1 MRETLGDIIRNARIQ
16 KGLTQKQAANI
27 CYICEAQIVKLEK
40 NLSKKPRVSTL
51 EVVAKGL
58 DLDLDLLLEAVSRI
72 SS

>member
-40 NLSKKPRVSTL
+40 NLSKKR
-51 EVVAKGL
+51 
-58 DLDLDLLLEAVSRI
+58 
-72 SS
+72 